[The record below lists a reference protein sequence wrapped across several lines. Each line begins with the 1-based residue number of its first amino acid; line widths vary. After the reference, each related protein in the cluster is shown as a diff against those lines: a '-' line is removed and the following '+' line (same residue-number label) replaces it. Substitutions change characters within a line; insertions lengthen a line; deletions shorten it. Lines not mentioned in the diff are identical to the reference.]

1 MHQEDRKSQKLK
13 ESQKDDRAQLVFMKK
28 QLSLLEEIKG
38 HLVKREENF
47 LYYQT
52 DQQRKDAQKS
62 KEQYKAKESNV
73 KTFKQRRSERFKNFK
88 NKIDRKDSRGIHSSQ
103 EIEKKRIFSEV

>member
-38 HLVKREENF
+38 HLVKRGK
-47 LYYQT
+47 LPLL
-52 DQQRKDAQKS
+52 
-62 KEQYKAKESNV
+62 SNW
-73 KTFKQRRSERFKNFK
+73 SA
-88 NKIDRKDSRGIHSSQ
+88 
-103 EIEKKRIFSEV
+103 KKRCSDI